1 METMPATEFSRT
13 ALHGFSFFG
22 CEKSLHRPSETYIST
37 PKVPLFPSTNTS
49 KMQLSNVALASIV
62 SAAAAE
68 STNTFIFSRDHNTY
82 TVTLHGSKAEHLT
95 TTHMTIERPH
105 HTLTKTFFT
114 WMGPGSAP
122 TDVDYD
128 TDSDTD
134 SSDSD
139 TDSDSDDDITTGSS
153 KTYIFSYPHNTYT
166 KTLYGEKAQHL
177 TTTHMTIE
185 KPNHTHTK
193 TFFTWMGQ
201 GAQPSGVDEM
211 NSEMDGSDG
220 VAGAAV
226 ATDSASSGSGSA
238 SASGSARITS
248 SATNSSTSS
257 GSNTRSASGSASG
270 SASLGS
276 ASNSRS
282 SGFFICCLWIC

>member
-1 METMPATEFSRT
+1 
-13 ALHGFSFFG
+13 
-22 CEKSLHRPSETYIST
+22 
-37 PKVPLFPSTNTS
+37 
-49 KMQLSNVALASIV
+49 MQLSNVALASIV
-62 SAAAAE
+62 SAAAAAE

-128 TDSDTD
+128 TDGDT
-134 SSDSD
+134 DSD

-226 ATDSASSGSGSA
+226 ATDSASSGSVSA

-248 SATNSSTSS
+248 ATSSS
-257 GSNTRSASGSASG
+257 GSSSASASEARSASGSASG

-282 SGFFICCLWIC
+282 SAASSAASGSAGASGSAASAATSGSSASSSSASSFDNAAGSVVFGAGSLAAGIAVLLL